1 MRESQTDMAYQHV
14 DLLIRHLEETHLSVT
29 ENLLPLLEH
38 GEITFE
44 LLWALFRSNQII
56 FTECRGTGEPQCFKY
71 DSGEFVTDE
80 YGQKFRLRGRLFNYN
95 GERFGEASIQRDLA
109 KFHGRK
115 RIEDLDVLPLTYHPN
130 QDDIRARLVDC
141 GRKFIRLMGTHHRH
155 YHGSAFT
162 YVRGELVKFDIRGRI
177 MLDAKFFREMNPNHF
192 QPKIDNSVQDLADL
206 FATATSLSE
215 DAKSN
220 VSDNASP
227 SSLTEEDLLRC
238 KATVPGFSFSDK
250 RWCKFAFLQY
260 LL

>member
-1 MRESQTDMAYQHV
+1 MAYRHV

-71 DSGEFVTDE
+71 DSGEFVTDQD
-80 YGQKFRLRGRLFNYN
+80 GQRFRIRGRTFNYN
-95 GERFGEASIQRDLA
+95 GERFGEASNQRDIA
-109 KFHGRK
+109 MFQGRK

-130 QDDIRARLVDC
+130 EHDIRVRLVQC
-141 GRKFIRLMGTHHRH
+141 GRKFIQLMGTHHRH

-162 YVRGELVKFDIRGRI
+162 YIKGDLVRFDIKGRI

-192 QPKIDNSVQDLADL
+192 QPKIDSSVHSLEGWFGTGISLAE
-206 FATATSLSE
+206 AVE
-215 DAKSN
+215 PN
-220 VSDNASP
+220 VFDSASP
-227 SSLTEEDLLRC
+227 SLLTEEDLLRC
-238 KATVPGFSFSDK
+238 NATVPGFSFSDK
-250 RWCKFAFLQY
+250 KWREFPFLQSF
-260 LL
+260 LQ